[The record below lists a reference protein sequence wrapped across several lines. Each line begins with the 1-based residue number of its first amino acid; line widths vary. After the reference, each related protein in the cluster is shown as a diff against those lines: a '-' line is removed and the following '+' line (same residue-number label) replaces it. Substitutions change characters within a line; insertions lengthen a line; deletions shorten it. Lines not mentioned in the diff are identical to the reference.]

1 MDANEFIREVEDF
14 NEFGTETVFEDYE
27 WEVNDRSG
35 VTRKAINEFWTS
47 AQRQGNSLHEISYRA
62 CFKPQL
68 PGFFIS
74 RLTEV
79 GEGVYDPFMGRGTT
93 LLEAFLQGRK
103 PLGNDINPLSAALL
117 EPRINPPTYEDVEA
131 RLNQIDLGVA
141 EESYPELEV
150 FFHPDTLR
158 QIIALKE
165 YFLRRQSSGEIDNV
179 DKWIRMVAI
188 NRLTGHSPGFFS
200 VYSLPPNQ
208 AVSIKSQR
216 KINEKREQT
225 PESKE
230 IKPRILKRTKALLKD
245 WNGVPLDHTGLDLSP
260 SLTVEDAAGAMSIP
274 SSSAGLVVTSPP
286 FLDVVDYQGDN
297 WMRCWF
303 LGIDASTVEI
313 TELKKPEDW
322 KAKMTEVMRDLSRI
336 LKPNGYL
343 AFEVGEVTYKREK
356 LLLEELV
363 LEAGVE
369 AGLEPVIIMINDQE
383 FTKTSNAWGVDNLS
397 KGTNTNRIVL
407 FKNGCETM
415 ATTKIEVKTSESQ
428 KSMELNFEVA
438 SGKGT
443 GRASKSHKKKTDK
456 ATLDSIKSH
465 AEFHFA
471 VKQEDENIDSCR
483 IRRPVYVIRGKEKK
497 KHERTLKGKK
507 GWTRS
512 LSTISHMEPDYYIVF
527 DVCKLAKAYSVSK
540 ELIRKLLKDSRWCA
554 KITEQYVAVATG
566 GTATFN
572 DKEPDVVVKNYD
584 PNYLEGIRDKL
595 IP

>member
-1 MDANEFIREVEDF
+1 MDTDQFITEVEKF

-27 WEVNDRSG
+27 WEVNGRSG

-68 PGFFIS
+68 PSFFIS
-74 RLTEV
+74 RLTSL
-79 GEGVYDPFMGRGTT
+79 GDGVYDPFMGRGTT

-117 EPRINPPTYEDVEA
+117 EPRINPPTYEEVEA
-131 RLNQIDLGVA
+131 RLNQIDLGTA
-141 EESYPELEV
+141 EEIYSELEV

-165 YFLRRQSSGEIDNV
+165 YFLRRESSGEIDNV

-208 AVSIKSQR
+208 AVSIKSQAR
-216 KINEKREQT
+216 INEKRDQI

-230 IKPRILKRTKALLKD
+230 IGPRILKRSLSLLKD
-245 WNGVPLDHTGLDLSP
+245 WDGAPLNHVGLDLLP
-260 SLTVEDAAGAMSIP
+260 SLTAEDAGHASSIP
-274 SSSAGLVVTSPP
+274 SASAALVVTSPP

-322 KAKMTEVMRDLSRI
+322 KAKMTEVMCDLNRI
-336 LKPNGYL
+336 LKPGGYL

-407 FKNGCETM
+407 F
-415 ATTKIEVKTSESQ
+415 
-428 KSMELNFEVA
+428 
-438 SGKGT
+438 
-443 GRASKSHKKKTDK
+443 
-456 ATLDSIKSH
+456 
-465 AEFHFA
+465 
-471 VKQEDENIDSCR
+471 
-483 IRRPVYVIRGKEKK
+483 EKVTN
-497 KHERTLKGKK
+497 HL
-507 GWTRS
+507 
-512 LSTISHMEPDYYIVF
+512 
-527 DVCKLAKAYSVSK
+527 
-540 ELIRKLLKDSRWCA
+540 
-554 KITEQYVAVATG
+554 
-566 GTATFN
+566 
-572 DKEPDVVVKNYD
+572 
-584 PNYLEGIRDKL
+584 PN
-595 IP
+595 

>member
-14 NEFGTETVFEDYE
+14 DEFGTETVFEDYE
-27 WEVNDRSG
+27 WEVNERSG

-165 YFLRRQSSGEIDNV
+165 YFLRRESSGEIDNV

-245 WNGVPLDHTGLDLSP
+245 WNGAPLSHTGLDLSP

-336 LKPNGYL
+336 LKPSGYL

-397 KGTNTNRIVL
+397 KGTNTNRIV
-407 FKNGCETM
+407 
-415 ATTKIEVKTSESQ
+415 I
-428 KSMELNFEVA
+428 FENV
-438 SGKGT
+438 T
-443 GRASKSHKKKTDK
+443 NH
-456 ATLDSIKSH
+456 L
-465 AEFHFA
+465 
-471 VKQEDENIDSCR
+471 
-483 IRRPVYVIRGKEKK
+483 
-497 KHERTLKGKK
+497 
-507 GWTRS
+507 
-512 LSTISHMEPDYYIVF
+512 
-527 DVCKLAKAYSVSK
+527 
-540 ELIRKLLKDSRWCA
+540 
-554 KITEQYVAVATG
+554 
-566 GTATFN
+566 
-572 DKEPDVVVKNYD
+572 
-584 PNYLEGIRDKL
+584 PN
-595 IP
+595 

>member
-1 MDANEFIREVEDF
+1 MDTNQFITEVEKF

-27 WEVNDRSG
+27 WEVNGRSG

-68 PGFFIS
+68 PSFFIS
-74 RLTEV
+74 RLTSL
-79 GEGVYDPFMGRGTT
+79 GDGVYDPFMGRGTT

-117 EPRINPPTYEDVEA
+117 EPRINPPTYEEVEA
-131 RLNQIDLGVA
+131 RLNQIDLGTA
-141 EESYPELEV
+141 EEIYPELEV

-165 YFLRRQSSGEIDNV
+165 YFLKRESSDEIDNV

-208 AVSIKSQR
+208 AVSIKSQAR
-216 KINEKREQT
+216 INEKRDQT

-230 IKPRILKRTKALLKD
+230 IKPRILKRSRSLLKD
-245 WNGVPLDHTGLDLSP
+245 WHGAPLEHVDLDLLP
-260 SLTVEDAAGAMSIP
+260 SLTAEDAGHARSIP
-274 SSSAGLVVTSPP
+274 SSSAALVVTSPP

-322 KAKMTEVMRDLSRI
+322 KAKMTEVMCDLNRI
-336 LKPNGYL
+336 LKPGGYL

-407 FKNGCETM
+407 F
-415 ATTKIEVKTSESQ
+415 
-428 KSMELNFEVA
+428 
-438 SGKGT
+438 
-443 GRASKSHKKKTDK
+443 
-456 ATLDSIKSH
+456 
-465 AEFHFA
+465 
-471 VKQEDENIDSCR
+471 
-483 IRRPVYVIRGKEKK
+483 EKVTN
-497 KHERTLKGKK
+497 HL
-507 GWTRS
+507 
-512 LSTISHMEPDYYIVF
+512 
-527 DVCKLAKAYSVSK
+527 
-540 ELIRKLLKDSRWCA
+540 
-554 KITEQYVAVATG
+554 
-566 GTATFN
+566 
-572 DKEPDVVVKNYD
+572 
-584 PNYLEGIRDKL
+584 PN
-595 IP
+595 